1 MSLSASPN
9 LPALLPGDR
18 PLALVTDVAQS
29 RSTATSGSASSSHAQ
44 SVQCTLA
51 LVEHGG
57 EGGGGEQSTTTTA
70 AVGRAAVLVLQD
82 GVVERVVP
90 VERGAKVDVAQL
102 ESRVTL
108 SPPPSS
114 STRAGPLVFDADLLS
129 RPVTDFLSALVT
141 AQKRADAAPPSAR
154 EDGGEDEDDDGFA
167 WARGYEGARARGG
180 EGRLSPTRTR
190 SGGRNRASSSVSHLS
205 TTSSLG
211 ALPPLTLGRL
221 SPEPPSFAPSSS
233 SSGRPF
239 DPADAA
245 EDYAAEERAA
255 RERWVAQRLNEREG
269 EFLERDEIR
278 VWTGTFNVNDKQ
290 PKGGAPDVQAWVD
303 GCDGAE
309 LLVFSFQELDLS
321 TEAMLRYTPYR
332 EDVWRKALEEA
343 LALRFPN
350 FAYSKLHSRQLV
362 GALILVYV
370 RDDVREHVSDVSSA
384 SLATGLGGFLA
395 NKGAVGIRLR
405 YRDAPLTFVN
415 SHLAA
420 FVHNTAQR
428 NAQFRDTA
436 EQLVFPYG
444 SSAAAAAA
452 AARNA
457 EAWTPNLKPEA
468 VKIGEG
474 WSVWESEVL
483 VWLGDL
489 NYRLDL
495 PRADVDRM
503 IANKEYDLLLGFDQL
518 RVQQEHDLAF
528 EGFAEAPISFP
539 PTFKFDV
546 GTDKYDTSEKQRV
559 PSWTDR
565 ILYMGMRDDAVRTVE
580 RYTSHPEVVMS
591 DHKPVSAM
599 LSLSVYN
606 VMQEKRR
613 EVHEE
618 IVAELEQYD
627 GDELPDVK
635 LAPSPSIDFDEIR
648 FDEPVKR
655 EFEVVNVGEVVAPW
669 AFVVKPGTS
678 TLTPPWLTV
687 TPTSGLV
694 LPGARQ
700 AITLTIHVTSSS
712 GADALSFPTSTSA
725 ADIADLLVLS
735 LRGKDLFL
743 SVSARAWTPT
753 VFGARLPHLV
763 RLASPVRD
771 TPLEQRIRIAQV
783 VAAADKGAS
792 VGPEGDDVPRS
803 AVPLVLHNLVGFLAE
818 HALDVPGLFATP
830 GDDELVRLARE
841 CLDTGADLPT
851 DRFLSPAA
859 SRTTGE
865 VAEAPHEPHH
875 AEVADAVA
883 ALDAL
888 EADIGAIS
896 LSSPGMPSRPSS
908 PPARALGSSSNGAVD
923 DGEPDHLG
931 LHSLAACTLGFLASL
946 AEPVVCW
953 SAYERALGCEDR
965 DEAYRVVR
973 ELPEAHA
980 NTLLYILA
988 FLRVLL
994 NETADLE
1001 EREARRDRLA
1011 VIFSTVL
1018 LHAPLPSS
1026 SSTTTSTS
1034 STAPPSSTIDP
1045 TSVPRRKKT
1054 FVLLLLRD
1062 QEVPSATSGSRA
1074 R

>member
-1 MSLSASPN
+1 MSLSSSPA
-9 LPALLPGDR
+9 LPALLPADR
-18 PLALVTDVAQS
+18 PLALLTDVAQS
-29 RSTATSGSASSSHAQ
+29 HTIATSNTASSSDAYP
-44 SVQCTLA
+44 VKLTLA
-51 LVEHGG
+51 LVEHRG
-57 EGGGGEQSTTTTA
+57 EGGGGGEQAATTA
-70 AVGRAAVLVLQD
+70 GHAAILMLQD

-90 VERGAKVDVAQL
+90 VERGGKVEVAQL
-102 ESRVTL
+102 RAGAQPGSGGPQSRVTL
-108 SPPPSS
+108 SPPSSSS
-114 STRAGPLVFDADLLS
+114 STRDAPLAFDADLLS
-129 RPVTDFLSALVT
+129 RPVTEFLSALDA
-141 AQKRADAAPPSAR
+141 AQKRADAAPSAAR
-154 EDGGEDEDDDGFA
+154 AAHDGAGEGQDDFA
-167 WARGYEGARARGG
+167 WARGYEGARARG
-180 EGRLSPTRTR
+180 EDGRLSPTRTR

-205 TTSSLG
+205 ATSSLG
-211 ALPPLTLGRL
+211 PAPPLALGRL
-221 SPEPPSFAPSSS
+221 SPEPPLP

-245 EDYAAEERAA
+245 EDYSAEERAA
-255 RERWVAQRLNEREG
+255 TERWVAQRLSERED

-278 VWTGTFNVNDKQ
+278 AWSGTFNVNDKQ

-303 GCDGAE
+303 SCDGAE
-309 LLVFSFQELDLS
+309 LLVFGFQELDLS

-332 EDVWRKALEEA
+332 EEVWRKALEEA
-343 LALRFPN
+343 LALRFPDL
-350 FAYSKLHSRQLV
+350 AYSKLHSRQLV
-362 GALILVYV
+362 GALILIYV
-370 RDDVREHVSDVSSA
+370 RDDVRELVSDVSSA

-395 NKGAVGIRLR
+395 NKGAVGVRLR

-436 EQLVFPYG
+436 EQLVFPPG
-444 SSAAAAAA
+444 SAAAAAA
-452 AARNA
+452 AARG
-457 EAWTPNLKPEA
+457 ELWTPNLKPEA
-468 VKIGEG
+468 VKVGEG
-474 WSVWESEVL
+474 SSVWESEVL
-483 VWLGDL
+483 VWFGDL

-503 IANKEYDLLLGFDQL
+503 IAHKEYDLLLGFDQL
-518 RVQQEHDLAF
+518 KVQQEHDLAF
-528 EGFAEAPISFP
+528 QGFKEAPISFAP
-539 PTFKFDV
+539 SFKFDV
-546 GTDKYDTSEKQRV
+546 GTHNYDTSEKQRV

-565 ILYMGMRDDAVRTVE
+565 ILYMGMRDDAVRAVE

-606 VMQEKRR
+606 VQQEKRR
-613 EVHEE
+613 AVHEE

-627 GDELPDVK
+627 SDELPDVK

-648 FDEPVKR
+648 FDEPVQR
-655 EFEVVNVGEVVAPW
+655 EIEVVNVGTAIAPW
-669 AFVVKPGTS
+669 AFVLKPGTS
-678 TLTPPWLTV
+678 TLTLPWLTV
-687 TPTSGLV
+687 TPASGLV

-700 AITLTIHVTSSS
+700 TITLTIHVTSST
-712 GADALSFPTSTSA
+712 GADALSFPTSTRDA
-725 ADIADLLVLS
+725 GIADLLVLS

-763 RLASPVRD
+763 RLASPIRE
-771 TPLEQRIRIAQV
+771 TSLEQRVRIGQV
-783 VAAADKGAS
+783 VAAADKGAP
-792 VGPEGDDVPRS
+792 VGAEGDDLPRS

-830 GDDELVRLARE
+830 GDDELLRLAKE
-841 CLDTGADLPT
+841 CLDTCADFPL
-851 DRFLSPAA
+851 DRFLASASATSMADDDMAA
-859 SRTTGE
+859 
-865 VAEAPHEPHH
+865 HEPHH

-896 LSSPGMPSRPSS
+896 LSSPSMPSRPSS
-908 PPARALGSSSNGAVD
+908 PPARAAGRSSDGAAD

-1018 LHAPLPSS
+1018 LRAPPSS
-1026 SSTTTSTS
+1026 SS
-1034 STAPPSSTIDP
+1034 AAVPPSGAIDP

-1062 QEVPSATSGSRA
+1062 QEAPSATSGGRP